1 MDPVLSIRSFEKSF
15 YLIFMPKLLQINV
28 ALNKGSTGRI
38 AEQIGKLAR
47 SKGWDTFILHG
58 ARYVNTSEMYSFQ
71 TGTPLLEKIH
81 AVRSMLFDAHGLG
94 SVNETQKAIEI
105 IKQIKPD
112 IIHLH
117 NIHGYYLNYK
127 ILFEYLATTN
137 TPVVWTLHDCW
148 SMTGHCSHFDYI
160 GCERWKYGCYN
171 CPLKGDYPKSLFL
184 DRSKQNY
191 LLKKTLFSSV
201 ENMTIVPVSKWL
213 GSIVEQSFLREYPI
227 RVINNGVDLKVFSPK
242 ETDLKDRLGLTGKNV
257 LLGVAASWK
266 EDKGLREFI
275 KLSRIAE
282 YQVIMV
288 GVPAKLKGKLPEA
301 IIAIERTN
309 SQEELADYYSM
320 ADVLVN
326 PTYNDTFPTVN
337 LEALACGT
345 PVVTYRTGGSPESI
359 TPETGF
365 VVEKGDCNALYAAIM
380 EIIAKGKDFY
390 SAACRKRAENLYNKD
405 DRFLEYLDLYQ
416 HLLSDKCY

>member
-1 MDPVLSIRSFEKSF
+1 MFLLCSQTVAYIKINL
-15 YLIFMPKLLQINV
+15 MPKLLQINV

-38 AEQIGKLAR
+38 SEQIGKLAR

-127 ILFEYLATTN
+127 VLFEYLATTN
-137 TPVVWTLHDCW
+137 IPVVWTLHDCW

-160 GCERWKYGCYN
+160 GCERWKSGCYN

-201 ENMTIVPVSKWL
+201 KNMTIVPVSKWL

-266 EDKGLREFI
+266 DPRKGLKDYVR
-275 KLSRIAE
+275 LSKCLPTK
-282 YQVIMV
+282 YQIILV
-288 GVPAKLKGKLPEA
+288 GVGRNVHEQIPNNILAV
-301 IIAIERTN
+301 ERTEN
-309 SQEELADYYSM
+309 QLELTEYYSI
-320 ADVLVN
+320 ADIVLN
-326 PTYNDTFPTVN
+326 LSYQETFGLTTI
-337 LEALACGT
+337 EGFACGT
-345 PVVTYRTGGSPESI
+345 PSIVYNKTASPELISK
-359 TPETGF
+359 ETGMI
-365 VVEKGDCNALYAAIM
+365 VEAGNISQLCSAIQ
-380 EIIAKGKDFY
+380 EIIANGKDFY
-390 SAACRKRAENLYNKD
+390 SAACRKRAEDLYNKD
-405 DRFLEYLDLYQ
+405 DRFWEYIDLYQ
-416 HLLSDKCY
+416 HLLSDKH